1 MRFLVVILAL
11 IAAPAVAQTT
21 RQSDRPSHCIA
32 IADAMPGARYIHKAS
47 FRDPLDTFNVR
58 ISYIDHSM
66 FLIQAASGPTAVTD
80 YNGFIGLVDLVPD
93 VVTMNNAHNTHW
105 TSMPDPAIPNVLEGW
120 WQDGAPAAHR
130 LEVGE
135 MLVRNVTTDT
145 RPGAFAFGSYEVRK
159 DANSIFVFEVEGLC
173 IGHVGH
179 LHHEPDDAHYA
190 ALGRL
195 DVVMVPVD
203 GGFTLGTDEV
213 KAMLSRLRSS
223 LVLPMHW
230 FSQANLERFLEA
242 MADDFVIQ
250 RTLENSV
257 TVSLRELPPRPTIL
271 VLSPQ
276 FLREPPQP

>member
-1 MRFLVVILAL
+1 MRYLIFLLSLLAL
-11 IAAPAVAQTT
+11 PAFAQ
-21 RQSDRPSHCIA
+21 SERPSHCIA
-32 IADAMPGARYIHKAS
+32 IADAAPGLEYVQKAS
-47 FRDPLDTFNVR
+47 FRDPLDPFSVR
-58 ISYIDHSM
+58 IQYIDHSM
-66 FLIQAASGPTAVTD
+66 FLIQAASGPSAVTD
-80 YNGFIGLVDLVPD
+80 YNGFIGVTDFVPD

-105 TSMPDPAIPNVLEGW
+105 TSLPDPNIPNVLEGW

-145 RPGAFAFGSYEVRK
+145 RPGAFEFGSTQVNP

-179 LHHEPDDAHYA
+179 LHHEPDDAQYA

-203 GGFTLGTDEV
+203 GGFTLGTSEV
-213 KAMLSRLRSS
+213 KAMLARLRSS

-230 FSQANLERFLEA
+230 FSQTNLERFLEE

-250 RTLENSV
+250 RTLEPSV
-257 TVSLRELPPRPTIL
+257 TVSLRELPREPTIL

-276 FLREPPQP
+276 FLRDLR

>member
-1 MRFLVVILAL
+1 MRYLVSLLLSLLAL
-11 IAAPAVAQTT
+11 PLAA
-21 RQSDRPSHCIA
+21 QSQRPSHCIA
-32 IADAMPGARYIHKAS
+32 IADAAPGIEFIQKAS
-47 FRDPLDTFNVR
+47 FRDPLDPFNVR

-80 YNGFIGLVDLVPD
+80 YNGFIGVVDFVPD

-105 TSMPDPAIPNVLEGW
+105 TALPDPAIPHVLEGW
-120 WQDGAPAAHR
+120 WQDGAPASHR

-145 RPGAFAFGSYEVRK
+145 RPGAFAFGSQEVNP

-173 IGHVGH
+173 IGHMGH
-179 LHHEPDDAHYA
+179 LHHVPDDAQYA

-203 GGFTLGTDEV
+203 GGFTLSTEEV
-213 KAMLSRLRSS
+213 RDMLGRLRSS

-230 FSQANLERFLEA
+230 FSEANLDRFLEE
-242 MADDFVIQ
+242 MAGNFVIR

-257 TVSLRELPPRPTIL
+257 SVSLRDLPSQPTIV
-271 VLSPQ
+271 VLRPQ
-276 FLREPPQP
+276 FLRNPR

>member
-1 MRFLVVILAL
+1 MRLVLPFLAL
-11 IAAPAVAQTT
+11 LATPAFAQ
-21 RQSDRPSHCIA
+21 SERPSHCIA
-32 IADAMPGARYIHKAS
+32 IADAAPGLEYVQKAS
-47 FRDPLDTFNVR
+47 FRDALDPFSVR

-66 FLIQAASGPTAVTD
+66 FLIQSASGPSAVTD
-80 YNGFIGLVDLVPD
+80 YNGFIGVVDFVPD

-105 TSMPDPAIPNVLEGW
+105 TALPDPAIPHVLEGW
-120 WQDGAPAAHR
+120 WQEGRPAAHR

-145 RPGAFAFGSYEVRK
+145 RPGAFAFGSDEVDE

-179 LHHEPDDAHYA
+179 LHHAPDDAQYA

-203 GGFTLGTDEV
+203 GGFTLSTGEV
-213 KAMLSRLRSS
+213 KEMLGRLRSS

-230 FSQANLERFLEA
+230 FSPQNLERFLAE
-242 MADDFVIQ
+242 MEGDFVIE
-250 RTLENSV
+250 RSEETSV
-257 TVSLRELPPRPTIL
+257 TVSLRDLPSRPTIR
-271 VLSPQ
+271 VLRPQ
-276 FLREPPQP
+276 FLREPQ

>member
-1 MRFLVVILAL
+1 MRLLILLLTL
-11 IAAPAVAQTT
+11 IASPALA
-21 RQSDRPSHCIA
+21 QSDRPSHCIA
-32 IADAMPGARYIHKAS
+32 IAEAVPGAKFIQKAS
-47 FRDPLDTFNVR
+47 FRDALDPFSVR

-80 YNGFIGLVDLVPD
+80 YNGFIGIVDFVPD

-105 TSMPDPAIPNVLEGW
+105 TTLPDPAIPHVLQGW

-145 RPGAFAFGSYEVRK
+145 RPGAFEFGSTEVNK

-179 LHHEPDDAHYA
+179 LHHEPDDAQYA

-203 GGFTLGTDEV
+203 GGFTLGTAEV
-213 KAMLSRLRSS
+213 KNMLARLRSS
-223 LVLPMHW
+223 LILPMHW
-230 FSQANLERFLEA
+230 FSEQNLERFLEA
-242 MADDFVIQ
+242 MAADFVIQ
-250 RTLENSV
+250 RTLKSSV
-257 TVSLRELPPRPTIL
+257 TVSLRELPPEPTIL
-271 VLSPQ
+271 VLQPN
-276 FLREPPQP
+276 FLREPR

>member
-1 MRFLVVILAL
+1 MRFLLPLFAL
-11 IAAPAVAQTT
+11 LGTPAFAQ
-21 RQSDRPSHCIA
+21 SERPSHCIA
-32 IADAMPGARYIHKAS
+32 IADAAPGLEYVQKAN
-47 FRDPLDTFNVR
+47 FRDALDPFSVR

-66 FLIQAASGPTAVTD
+66 FLIQSASGPSAVTD
-80 YNGFIGLVDLVPD
+80 YNGFIGVVDFVPD

-105 TSMPDPAIPNVLEGW
+105 TALPDPAIPHVLEGW
-120 WQDGAPAAHR
+120 WQEGRPAAHR

-145 RPGAFAFGSYEVRK
+145 RPGAFAFGSDEVDE

-179 LHHEPDDAHYA
+179 LHHAPDDAQYA

-203 GGFTLGTDEV
+203 GGFTLSTGEV
-213 KAMLSRLRSS
+213 KEMLGRLRSS

-230 FSQANLERFLEA
+230 FSPQNLERFLNE
-242 MADDFVIQ
+242 MEGDFVIE
-250 RTLENSV
+250 RSEETSV
-257 TVSLRELPPRPTIL
+257 TVSLRDLPSRPTIR
-271 VLSPQ
+271 VLRPQ
-276 FLREPPQP
+276 FLREPQ

>member
-1 MRFLVVILAL
+1 MRFLLPLFAL
-11 IAAPAVAQTT
+11 LGTPAFAQ
-21 RQSDRPSHCIA
+21 SERPSHCIA
-32 IADAMPGARYIHKAS
+32 IADAAPGLEYVQKAN
-47 FRDPLDTFNVR
+47 FRDALDPFSVR

-66 FLIQAASGPTAVTD
+66 FLIQSASGPSAVTD
-80 YNGFIGLVDLVPD
+80 YNGFIGVVDFVPD

-105 TSMPDPAIPNVLEGW
+105 TALPDPAIPHVLEGW
-120 WQDGAPAAHR
+120 WQDGRPAAHR

-145 RPGAFAFGSYEVRK
+145 RPGAFAFGSDEVDE

-179 LHHEPDDAHYA
+179 LHHAPDDAQYA

-203 GGFTLGTDEV
+203 GGFTLSTGEV
-213 KAMLSRLRSS
+213 KEMLGRLRSS

-230 FSQANLERFLEA
+230 FSPQNLERFLAE
-242 MADDFVIQ
+242 MEGDFIIE
-250 RTLENSV
+250 RSEETSV
-257 TVSLRELPPRPTIL
+257 TVSLRDLPSRPTIR
-271 VLSPQ
+271 VLRPQ
-276 FLREPPQP
+276 FLREPQ

>member
-1 MRFLVVILAL
+1 MRLVLPCLAL
-11 IAAPAVAQTT
+11 LAAPAFAQ
-21 RQSDRPSHCIA
+21 SERPSHCIA
-32 IADAMPGARYIHKAS
+32 IADAAPGLEHVQKAS
-47 FRDPLDTFNVR
+47 FRDALDPFSVR

-66 FLIQAASGPTAVTD
+66 FLIQSASGPSAVTD
-80 YNGFIGLVDLVPD
+80 YNGFIGVVDFVPD

-105 TSMPDPAIPNVLEGW
+105 TALPDPAIPHVLEGW
-120 WQDGAPAAHR
+120 WQEGRPAAHR

-145 RPGAFAFGSYEVRK
+145 RPGAFAFGSDEVDE

-179 LHHEPDDAHYA
+179 LHHAPDDAQYA

-203 GGFTLGTDEV
+203 GGFTLSTGEV
-213 KAMLSRLRSS
+213 KEMLGRLRSS

-230 FSQANLERFLEA
+230 FSPQNLERFLAE
-242 MADDFVIQ
+242 MEGDFVIE
-250 RTLENSV
+250 RSEETSV
-257 TVSLRELPPRPTIL
+257 TVSLRDLPSRPTIR
-271 VLSPQ
+271 VLRPQ
-276 FLREPPQP
+276 FLREPQ